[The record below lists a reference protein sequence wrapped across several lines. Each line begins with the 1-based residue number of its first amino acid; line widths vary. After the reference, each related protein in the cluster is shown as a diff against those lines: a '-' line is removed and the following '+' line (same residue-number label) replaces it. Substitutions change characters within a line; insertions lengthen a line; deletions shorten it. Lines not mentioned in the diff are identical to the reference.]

1 MDLDF
6 ELEEITTWLPDPPEH
21 VAGDQHPF
29 TSDSDSGATHSP
41 YMAFVSVRGNCKTAA
56 TWGPE
61 CPISSDLNFCDI
73 WRK

>member
-6 ELEEITTWLPDPPEH
+6 ELEEVTTWLPDPPDH

-41 YMAFVSVRGNCKTAA
+41 YIAFVSVRGN
-56 TWGPE
+56 
-61 CPISSDLNFCDI
+61 
-73 WRK
+73 